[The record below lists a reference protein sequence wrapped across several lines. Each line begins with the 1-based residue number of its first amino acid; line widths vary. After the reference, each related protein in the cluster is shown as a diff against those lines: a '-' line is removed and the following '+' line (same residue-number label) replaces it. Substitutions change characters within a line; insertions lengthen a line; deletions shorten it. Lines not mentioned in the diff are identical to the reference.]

1 MKFGRV
7 KLHTASIEH
16 LGKNESGNE
25 SAYGRAVFW
34 RLIEEII
41 GCAHMACTGHIADDH
56 IGLAGNMGRQIARDE
71 AGIIIKT
78 AARPG
83 ADDHFNRLVFV
94 EILSLCMCGQA

>member
-41 GCAHMACTGHIADDH
+41 GCAHMACAGHIADDH
-56 IGLAGNMGRQIARDE
+56 IGLAGNMGWQIARDE
-71 AGIIIKT
+71 AGIIIK
-78 AARPG
+78 AAASPR
-83 ADDHFNRLVFV
+83 ADDHFNRLVFI